1 MKNFKELSE
10 NHDDG
15 YEPRSKGE
23 KEFKSIHKIEKK
35 QHPTVDDA
43 VFNGDRP
50 GGKVN
55 KSDHKTSSKEP
66 GEPILKTYKNFMK
79 LGGFGGDSYKNVGN
93 SAGEKAAIMQ
103 GSSKIKEGLELTK
116 SDKTKVLD
124 EIYAS
129 GTKVIVPHKGK
140 MVLGKVVRYDKGG
153 KYGSPFYVVDVGEY
167 ESLIVPTHHIMRQ
180 AHVGDLHYRGT
191 YLAPDRY
198 YKESVEIL
206 DENDAP
212 PIHVRSLYAQTYA
225 KHGKT
230 VAQSKTARELAYRA
244 VEKKHGSAMRKKLSD
259 YHAKNRNEE
268 VEQIDEL
275 SKGTKDAYV
284 AKRGAQLSSMMY
296 GPKKNYNLLTGRQQ
310 ANAVKGIKRATR
322 VKEENE
328 VSEEIVNEMNYKAG
342 DLKLNSGEI
351 VKISDSA
358 ASALNNTFKRL
369 SLANKVNFH
378 KELIKNKD
386 SYQSIMYFAQR
397 IGGGGAWRHSASAI
411 KARQLP
417 DPAK

>member
-103 GSSKIKEGLELTK
+103 GSSKIKEGLE
-116 SDKTKVLD
+116 
-124 EIYAS
+124 
-129 GTKVIVPHKGK
+129 
-140 MVLGKVVRYDKGG
+140 
-153 KYGSPFYVVDVGEY
+153 
-167 ESLIVPTHHIMRQ
+167 
-180 AHVGDLHYRGT
+180 
-191 YLAPDRY
+191 
-198 YKESVEIL
+198 
-206 DENDAP
+206 
-212 PIHVRSLYAQTYA
+212 
-225 KHGKT
+225 
-230 VAQSKTARELAYRA
+230 
-244 VEKKHGSAMRKKLSD
+244 
-259 YHAKNRNEE
+259 
-268 VEQIDEL
+268 QIDEL
-275 SKGTKDAYV
+275 SPRTKAAYV

-296 GPKKNYNLLTGRQQ
+296 GPNKNYNLLTGRQQ

>member
-167 ESLIVPTHHIMRQ
+167 ESLIVPAHHIMRQ
-180 AHVGDLHYRGT
+180 AHVGDPHSFDRYYRGT
-191 YLAPDRY
+191 FLA
-198 YKESVEIL
+198 KES
-206 DENDAP
+206 
-212 PIHVRSLYAQTYA
+212 
-225 KHGKT
+225 
-230 VAQSKTARELAYRA
+230 
-244 VEKKHGSAMRKKLSD
+244 
-259 YHAKNRNEE
+259 NEE
-268 VEQIDEL
+268 IEQIDEL
-275 SKGTKDAYV
+275 SPRTKAAYV